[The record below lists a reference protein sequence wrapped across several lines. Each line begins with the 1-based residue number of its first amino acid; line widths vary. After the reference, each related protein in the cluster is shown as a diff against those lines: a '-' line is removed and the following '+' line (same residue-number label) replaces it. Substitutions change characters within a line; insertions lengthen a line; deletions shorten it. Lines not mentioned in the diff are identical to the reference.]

1 MVSPYSATFL
11 NNCVDVCRG
20 VLRDSKSVAAIH
32 SRPLF
37 YDLKFI
43 VYDKSTA
50 DGVEGASPIK
60 PDLVGGPDLVPDE
73 RVAWSPQSPTTKQ
86 VLLWVEV

>member
-1 MVSPYSATFL
+1 M
-11 NNCVDVCRG
+11 CRG
-20 VLRDSKSVAAIH
+20 VLRDSKSAAAID

-37 YDLKFI
+37 YDLLKFI

-60 PDLVGGPDLVPDE
+60 PDLVGGLDLVPDE

-86 VLLWVEV
+86 VLLSVEV